1 MDNKLTVPLSIVVAG
16 ALIAGA
22 IFLTNKDTGG
32 NVAVNNT
39 QQQKI
44 QKTAMA
50 IRPINVQE
58 HLLGNPN
65 APLVVVEFSDTE
77 CPFCKN
83 FHTTMH
89 KAIEEYGKEGE
100 VAWAYRHFPIDQLHP
115 KARKESEAT
124 ECAADLGGNAKFW
137 EYTDLLYK
145 TTPSNNLL
153 DAKELPVIAV
163 KVGLDVNAFN
173 TCLSSGKYAKKV
185 ETDYQEAVS
194 AGGRGTPFSIIVS
207 KQKLNS
213 KAEELFNQLAAQLPA
228 NTIVISEDKFRVS
241 VSGALPYDLLSG
253 IFDIILGKN

>member
-1 MDNKLTVPLSIVVAG
+1 MDNKLTVPLSIVLAG

-32 NVAVNNT
+32 NTVAPNT
-39 QQQKI
+39 QQQEI
-44 QKTAMA
+44 QKIAMT

-65 APLVVVEFSDTE
+65 ASLVVVEYSDTE
-77 CPFCKN
+77 CPFCKK

-89 KAIEEYGKEGE
+89 QVIKEYGKEGE

-115 KARKESEAT
+115 KARKEAEAF
-124 ECAADLGGNAKFW
+124 ECAAELGGNVKFW
-137 EYTDLLYK
+137 EYADLLYL

-153 DAKELPVIAV
+153 DAKELPAMATKI
-163 KVGLDVNAFN
+163 GLNVASFN
-173 TCLSSGKYAKKV
+173 TCLSSGKYAEKV
-185 ETDYQEAVS
+185 EIDYQEAVS

-241 VSGALPYDLLSG
+241 VSGALPYDLLKS
-253 IFDIILGKN
+253 IFDIILGKS